1 MINDQYI
8 INEFFTNKESQK
20 HLMIKR
26 KRLNSATNEE
36 IKYIRNRYSDSESD
50 SESLKRIYYHIEN
63 KPKCPV
69 CGNLLRF
76 IGMPSCMFPK
86 FCSSKCAQTSKETRN
101 KIKETCLKKYGVI
114 NGGGS
119 KQALEKIRQTC
130 QEKYG
135 VDWVGKIPS
144 QKLHVKETFLKKY
157 GGNPNKTKETRNK
170 IKETCL
176 KKYGVINGGGSKQ
189 ALEKIRQ
196 TCQEKYGVNSPFSI
210 KNVKEKIK
218 ETNIKKY
225 GVSIP
230 SKS

>member
-76 IGMPSCMFPK
+76 IGMPSCML
-86 FCSSKCAQTSKETRN
+86 SL
-101 KIKETCLKKYGVI
+101 IHI
-114 NGGGS
+114 
-119 KQALEKIRQTC
+119 
-130 QEKYG
+130 
-135 VDWVGKIPS
+135 
-144 QKLHVKETFLKKY
+144 
-157 GGNPNKTKETRNK
+157 
-170 IKETCL
+170 
-176 KKYGVINGGGSKQ
+176 
-189 ALEKIRQ
+189 
-196 TCQEKYGVNSPFSI
+196 
-210 KNVKEKIK
+210 
-218 ETNIKKY
+218 
-225 GVSIP
+225 
-230 SKS
+230 